1 MVGERFAVRLD
12 VLVGTL
18 GWAVAFGSLA
28 LVSGRGFAPRWLL
41 LASGATSAL
50 LVAPYLRGTFS
61 DLSMTSVVLAG
72 SAIVAEGRPEWL
84 RPREFRATIR
94 FVLAFGLFL
103 YPMALGVGPFDPYD
117 LGFRSPWLVLAAG
130 AVASL
135 AWKAGLRLLVIC
147 LVVGMG
153 GFAAQLLASQNLWDY
168 LLDPF
173 VVILAVVGL
182 RWKPRRPKPL
192 TSPAARSSTIDG

>member
-18 GWAVAFGSLA
+18 GWAVALGSLA
-28 LVSGRGFAPRWLL
+28 LVAGRGFAPRWLL
-41 LASGATSAL
+41 LASGAASAL
-50 LVAPYLRGTFS
+50 LVAPYLRGAFS
-61 DLSMTSVVLAG
+61 DLSMTSVVLAAA
-72 SAIVAEGRPEWL
+72 AIVAELGRPEWL

-94 FVLAFGLFL
+94 FVLAFALFL

-117 LGFRSPWLVLAAG
+117 LGFRSPWLVLTAG

-135 AWKAGLRLLVIC
+135 AWKAGLRLPVVC

-173 VVILAVVGL
+173 VVILAVGGL
-182 RWKPRRPKPL
+182 RWKPPGAGL
-192 TSPAARSSTIDG
+192 